1 MPTKSA
7 LSADQ
12 LAEIH
17 SLMAAG
23 WSRRDLAQKFAVGV
37 TTINRAAA
45 KAPIGA
51 TKSPKHAGTFS
62 GEELDDLRGEVQLA
76 QDQLRRKDLPAAGR
90 AALMAQIRAHRKQ
103 ISAVEAALANRGS
116 AEDPS
121 RPAAD
126 RVRAK
131 LEQMEAAAN
140 GPVAVKTEGNGTDG

>member
-45 KAPIGA
+45 KAPISA
-51 TKSPKHAGTFS
+51 KRPSKHVGTFS
-62 GEELDDLRGEVQLA
+62 GEELDDLRGEVLLA
-76 QDQLRRKDLPAAGR
+76 QEQLRQKDLPAAGR
-90 AALMAQIRAHRKQ
+90 AALMTALRAHRKQ
-103 ISAVEAALANRGS
+103 IAAIEAALASNGS
-116 AEDPS
+116 AEDQH
-121 RPAAD
+121 RPAAE
-126 RVRAK
+126 RVAAK
-131 LEQMEAAAN
+131 LEQMMAASK
-140 GPVAVKTEGNGTDG
+140 GPVLVALEADGTDG